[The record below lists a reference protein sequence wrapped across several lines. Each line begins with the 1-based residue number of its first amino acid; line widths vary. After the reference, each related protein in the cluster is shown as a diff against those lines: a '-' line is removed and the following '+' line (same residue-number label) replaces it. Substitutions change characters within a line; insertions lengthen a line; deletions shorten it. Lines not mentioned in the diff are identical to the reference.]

1 MSHRIP
7 VRASDRARTEAV
19 SLANEQW
26 TFAPPEIA
34 GANLKSRKS
43 TISPGAR
50 QPRRRAGFTLVETV
64 VSLAVLGVVVGG
76 VVLGYVRFSQQA
88 EWSAHS
94 LAAQSLASQGAEQAR
109 SAKWDRQA
117 WPQGIGP
124 GQPDELGVTNYTQIN
139 TLDVPMN
146 AQPILATNFIS
157 VSTISTNPALRQ
169 IQSDCVWSFRNG
181 NVFTNTVVILRASDQ

>member
-1 MSHRIP
+1 MEHCP
-7 VRASDRARTEAV
+7 LVRAESVARTESVAAKNE
-19 SLANEQW
+19 LAD
-26 TFAPPEIA
+26 TGRLRKILKA
-34 GANLKSRKS
+34 GKANSWSGNSRKGRS
-43 TISPGAR
+43 L
-50 QPRRRAGFTLVETV
+50 RAGFTLVETV